1 MAAAHRRTFNT
12 ATLVLVPFWLVVLA
26 AYVGTMLWTVQI
38 SFTAS
43 KLLPVNTYVGF
54 YQYERLFSSTRWIVT
69 MQNAVIFGVL
79 FIGGAL
85 VLGFLLAVVLDQ
97 RVRFENTLRTIFLYP
112 YAMSFIVTGLIWQW
126 LMNPGLGIQ
135 KAVRGWG
142 WTGFS
147 FDWSVDRDMALYALV
162 LAGLWQASGL
172 VMALML
178 AGLRGVDDEIWKASR
193 IDGIPPWRVYLFVI
207 VPMLRPL
214 IVTAV
219 VLLAIS
225 VVKAYD
231 LVVALT
237 NGGPGI
243 ATELPAKFVM
253 DNLFTRQNIGL
264 ATAAA
269 TVMLITVAAVLVP
282 WIYAEY
288 FRKARKGAAT

>member
-1 MAAAHRRTFNT
+1 MTAPRKRLST
-12 ATLVLVPFWLVVLA
+12 ATLVLLPFWAVVIA
-26 AYVGTMLWTVQI
+26 AYIGTMLWTVQI

-43 KLLPVNTYVGF
+43 KLLPVDDYVGF
-54 YQYERLFSSTRWIVT
+54 AQYERLFSSTRWIVS

-79 FIGGAL
+79 FITGAL

-135 KAVRGWG
+135 KAVRDWG
-142 WTGFS
+142 FESFS
-147 FDWSVDRDMALYALV
+147 FAWAVDRDMALYALV

-178 AGLRGVDDEIWKASR
+178 AGLRGVDEEIWKASR
-193 IDGIPPWRVYLFVI
+193 IDGIPAWRVYLFVV

-219 VLLAIS
+219 VLLSIS
-225 VVKAYD
+225 VVKAFD

-243 ATELPAKFVM
+243 SSDMPAKFVM

-288 FRKARKGAAT
+288 FRKTRKGAAA

>member
-1 MAAAHRRTFNT
+1 MAAQRKRLNT
-12 ATLVLVPFWLVVLA
+12 ATLVLLPFWAVVLA

-43 KLLPVNTYVGF
+43 KLLPVDEYVGF
-54 YQYERLFSSTRWIVT
+54 AQYERLFGSTRWSVS

-97 RVRFENTLRTIFLYP
+97 RVRFENTLRTVFLYP

-135 KAVRGWG
+135 KAVRDWG
-142 WTGFS
+142 FTS
-147 FDWSVDRDMALYALV
+147 FDFAWAVDRDMAIYALV

-178 AGLRGVDDEIWKASR
+178 AGLRGVDEEIWKASR
-193 IDGIPPWRVYLFVI
+193 IDGIPAWRVYLFVI

-225 VVKAYD
+225 VVKAFD

-243 ATELPAKFVM
+243 SSDMPAKFVM

-282 WIYAEY
+282 WIYTEY
-288 FRKARKGAAT
+288 FRKARVGGTA

>member
-1 MAAAHRRTFNT
+1 MTAPRKRLST
-12 ATLVLVPFWLVVLA
+12 ATLVLLPFWAVVIP
-26 AYVGTMLWTVQI
+26 AYIGTLLWTVQI

-43 KLLPVNTYVGF
+43 KLLPVDDYVGF
-54 YQYERLFSSTRWIVT
+54 AQYERLFSSTRWIVS

-79 FIGGAL
+79 FITGAL

-135 KAVRGWG
+135 KTVRDWG
-142 WTGFS
+142 FESFS
-147 FDWSVDRDMALYALV
+147 FAWAVDRDMALYALV

-178 AGLRGVDDEIWKASR
+178 AGLRGVDEEIWKASR
-193 IDGIPPWRVYLFVI
+193 IDGIPAWRVYLFVV

-219 VLLAIS
+219 VLLSIS
-225 VVKAYD
+225 VVKAFD

-243 ATELPAKFVM
+243 SSDMPAKFVM

-288 FRKARKGAAT
+288 FRKTRKGAAA

>member
-1 MAAAHRRTFNT
+1 MT
-12 ATLVLVPFWLVVLA
+12 APRKRPSTASLMLVPFWLVVLV

-43 KLLPVNTYVGF
+43 KLLPVDVYVGF
-54 YQYERLFSSTRWIVT
+54 DQYHRLFSSTRWLVS

-79 FIGGAL
+79 FITGAL

-97 RVRFENTLRTIFLYP
+97 KVRFENTLRTVFLYP

-135 KAVRGWG
+135 KAVRDWG
-142 WTGFS
+142 FESFS
-147 FDWSVDRDMALYALV
+147 FAWAVDRDMALYALV

-178 AGLRGVDDEIWKASR
+178 AGLRGVDEEIWKASR
-193 IDGIPPWRVYLFVI
+193 IDGIPAWRVYLFVV

-214 IVTAV
+214 ILTAV
-219 VLLAIS
+219 VLLSIS
-225 VVKAYD
+225 VVKAFD

-243 ATELPAKFVM
+243 SSDMPAKFVM

-282 WIYAEY
+282 WIYSEY
-288 FRKARKGAAT
+288 FRKVRAGAAT

>member
-1 MAAAHRRTFNT
+1 MTSPRKRPKT
-12 ATLVLVPFWLVVLA
+12 ASLVLIPFWLVVLA

-43 KLLPVNTYVGF
+43 KLLPVSTYVGF
-54 YQYERLFSSTRWIVT
+54 DQYERLFSSTRWIVS
-69 MQNAVIFGVL
+69 MQNVVIFGAL
-79 FIGGAL
+79 FISGAL

-135 KAVRGWG
+135 KAVRDWG
-142 WTGFS
+142 FESFS
-147 FDWSVDRDMALYALV
+147 FAWAVDRDMALYALV

-178 AGLRGVDDEIWKASR
+178 AGLRGVDEELWKASR
-193 IDGIPPWRVYLFVI
+193 IDGIPAWRVYLFVI

-219 VLLAIS
+219 VLLSIS
-225 VVKAYD
+225 VVKAFD

-243 ATELPAKFVM
+243 SSDMPAKFVM

-282 WIYAEY
+282 WIYTEY
-288 FRKARKGAAT
+288 FRKVRAKGAT

>member
-1 MAAAHRRTFNT
+1 MTAPRKRLST
-12 ATLVLVPFWLVVLA
+12 ATLVLLPFWAVVIA
-26 AYVGTMLWTVQI
+26 AYIGTMLWTVQI

-43 KLLPVNTYVGF
+43 KLLPVDDYVGF
-54 YQYERLFSSTRWIVT
+54 AQYERLFSSTRWIVS

-79 FIGGAL
+79 FITGAL

-135 KAVRGWG
+135 KTVRDWG
-142 WTGFS
+142 FESFS
-147 FDWSVDRDMALYALV
+147 FAWAVDRDMALYALV

-178 AGLRGVDDEIWKASR
+178 AGLRGVDEEIWKASR
-193 IDGIPPWRVYLFVI
+193 IDGIPAWRVYLFVV

-219 VLLAIS
+219 VLLSIS
-225 VVKAYD
+225 VVKAFD

-243 ATELPAKFVM
+243 SSDMPAKFVM

-288 FRKARKGAAT
+288 FRKTRKGAAA

>member
-1 MAAAHRRTFNT
+1 MSARAPRFRM
-12 ATLVLVPFWLVVLA
+12 ATLVLLPFWAVVLA
-26 AYVGTMLWTVQI
+26 AYVGAMLWTVQI

-43 KLLPVNTYVGF
+43 KLLPVDRYVGF
-54 YQYERLFSSTRWIVT
+54 AQYERLFSSTRWIVSLE
-69 MQNAVIFGVL
+69 NVAIFGVL
-79 FIGGAL
+79 FVGGCL
-85 VLGFLLAVVLDQ
+85 VLGFLLAAALDQ
-97 RVRFENTLRTIFLYP
+97 HVRFENTLRTVFLYP

-126 LMNPGLGIQ
+126 LMNPTLGIQ
-135 KAVRGWG
+135 KAVQDW
-142 WTGFS
+142 GFS
-147 FDWSVDRDMALYALV
+147 SFRFDWVVDRDMALYALV

-178 AGLRGVDDEIWKASR
+178 AGLRGIDGEIWKAAR
-193 IDGIPPWRVYLFVI
+193 VDGIPAWRVYLFII

-219 VLLAIS
+219 VLLSIS

-243 ATELPAKFVM
+243 ATELPAKFIM

-282 WIYAEY
+282 WIYFEY
-288 FRKARKGAAT
+288 FRKARARGAA

>member
-1 MAAAHRRTFNT
+1 M
-12 ATLVLVPFWLVVLA
+12 ATLVLLPFWAVVLA
-26 AYVGTMLWTVQI
+26 AYVGAMLWTVQI

-43 KLLPVNTYVGF
+43 KLLPVDRYVGF
-54 YQYERLFSSTRWIVT
+54 AQYERLFASTRWIVSLE
-69 MQNAVIFGVL
+69 NVAIFGVL
-79 FIGGAL
+79 FVGGCL
-85 VLGFLLAVVLDQ
+85 VIGFLLAAALDQ
-97 RVRFENTLRTIFLYP
+97 HVRFENTLRTIFLYP

-126 LMNPGLGIQ
+126 LMNPTLGIQ
-135 KAVRGWG
+135 KAVHDWG
-142 WTGFS
+142 FTSFR
-147 FDWSVDRDMALYALV
+147 FDWVVDRDMALYALV

-178 AGLRGVDDEIWKASR
+178 AGLRGIDPEIWKASR
-193 IDGIPPWRVYLFVI
+193 VDGIPPWRVYLFVI

-225 VVKAYD
+225 VIKAYD

-243 ATELPAKFVM
+243 ATELPAKFIM
-253 DNLFTRQNIGL
+253 DNLFLRQNIGL

-288 FRKARKGAAT
+288 FRKARARGTA

>member
-1 MAAAHRRTFNT
+1 MTAPRKRLST
-12 ATLVLVPFWLVVLA
+12 ATLVLLPFWAVVIA

-43 KLLPVNTYVGF
+43 KLLPVDDYVGF
-54 YQYERLFSSTRWIVT
+54 AQYERLFSSTRWIVS

-79 FIGGAL
+79 FITGAL

-135 KAVRGWG
+135 KTVRDWG
-142 WTGFS
+142 FESFS
-147 FDWSVDRDMALYALV
+147 FAWAVDRDMALYALV

-178 AGLRGVDDEIWKASR
+178 AGLRGVDEEIWKASR
-193 IDGIPPWRVYLFVI
+193 IDGIPAWRVYLFVV

-219 VLLAIS
+219 VLLSIS
-225 VVKAYD
+225 VVKAFD

-243 ATELPAKFVM
+243 SSDMPAKFVM

-288 FRKARKGAAT
+288 FRKTRKGAAA

>member
-1 MAAAHRRTFNT
+1 MTAPRKRLST
-12 ATLVLVPFWLVVLA
+12 ATLVLLPFWAVVIA
-26 AYVGTMLWTVQI
+26 AYIGTMLWTVQI

-43 KLLPVNTYVGF
+43 KLLPVDDYVGF
-54 YQYERLFSSTRWIVT
+54 AQYERLFSSTRWIVS

-79 FIGGAL
+79 FITGAL

-135 KAVRGWG
+135 KAVRDWG
-142 WTGFS
+142 FESFS
-147 FDWSVDRDMALYALV
+147 FAWAVDRDMALYALV

-178 AGLRGVDDEIWKASR
+178 AGLRGVDEEIWKASR
-193 IDGIPPWRVYLFVI
+193 IDGIPAWRVYLFVV

-219 VLLAIS
+219 VLLSIS
-225 VVKAYD
+225 VVKAFD

-243 ATELPAKFVM
+243 SSDMPAKFVM

-282 WIYAEY
+282 WIYTEY
-288 FRKARKGAAT
+288 FRKVRAGAAT

>member
-1 MAAAHRRTFNT
+1 MSARAPRFRMAS
-12 ATLVLVPFWLVVLA
+12 LVLLPFWAVVLA
-26 AYVGTMLWTVQI
+26 AYVGAMLWTVQI

-43 KLLPVNTYVGF
+43 KLLPVDRYVGF
-54 YQYERLFSSTRWIVT
+54 AQYERLFSSTRWIVSLE
-69 MQNAVIFGVL
+69 NVAIFGVL
-79 FIGGAL
+79 FVGGCL
-85 VLGFLLAVVLDQ
+85 VLGFLLAAALDQ
-97 RVRFENTLRTIFLYP
+97 HVRFENTLRTVFLYP

-126 LMNPGLGIQ
+126 LMNPTLGIQ
-135 KAVRGWG
+135 KAVQDW
-142 WTGFS
+142 GFS
-147 FDWSVDRDMALYALV
+147 SFRFDWVVDRDMALYALV

-178 AGLRGVDDEIWKASR
+178 AGLRGIDSEIWKAAR
-193 IDGIPPWRVYLFVI
+193 VDGIPAWRVYLFII

-219 VLLAIS
+219 VLLS
-225 VVKAYD
+225 FRVVKAYD

-243 ATELPAKFVM
+243 ATELPAKFIM

-282 WIYAEY
+282 WIYFEY
-288 FRKARKGAAT
+288 FRKARARGTA

>member
-1 MAAAHRRTFNT
+1 MHN
-12 ATLVLVPFWLVVLA
+12 V
-26 AYVGTMLWTVQI
+26 
-38 SFTAS
+38 
-43 KLLPVNTYVGF
+43 
-54 YQYERLFSSTRWIVT
+54 
-69 MQNAVIFGVL
+69 VIFGVL
-79 FIGGAL
+79 FVGGAL

-135 KAVRGWG
+135 KAVRDWG
-142 WTGFS
+142 FESFS
-147 FDWSVDRDMALYALV
+147 FAWAVDRDMALYALV

-178 AGLRGVDDEIWKASR
+178 AGLRGVDEDIWKASR
-193 IDGIPPWRVYLFVI
+193 VDGIPAWRVYLFIV

-219 VLLAIS
+219 VLLSIS
-225 VVKAYD
+225 VVKAFD

-243 ATELPAKFVM
+243 ASDMPAKFVM

-282 WIYAEY
+282 WIYTEY
-288 FRKARKGAAT
+288 FRKVRAGAAT

>member
-1 MAAAHRRTFNT
+1 MTAPRKRLST
-12 ATLVLVPFWLVVLA
+12 ATLVLVPFWAVVLA

-43 KLLPVNTYVGF
+43 KLLPVDDYVGF
-54 YQYERLFSSTRWIVT
+54 AQYERLFSSTRWIVS

-79 FIGGAL
+79 FITGAL

-135 KAVRGWG
+135 KTVRDWG
-142 WTGFS
+142 FESFS
-147 FDWSVDRDMALYALV
+147 FAWAVDRDMALYALV

-178 AGLRGVDDEIWKASR
+178 AGLRGVDEEIWKASR
-193 IDGIPPWRVYLFVI
+193 IDGIPAWRVYLFVV

-219 VLLAIS
+219 VLLSIS
-225 VVKAYD
+225 VVKAFD

-243 ATELPAKFVM
+243 SSDMPAKFVM

-288 FRKARKGAAT
+288 FRKARKGAAA

>member
-1 MAAAHRRTFNT
+1 MTAPRKRLST
-12 ATLVLVPFWLVVLA
+12 ATLVLLPFWAVVIA

-43 KLLPVNTYVGF
+43 KLLPVDDYVGF
-54 YQYERLFSSTRWIVT
+54 AQYERLFSSTRWIVS

-79 FIGGAL
+79 FITGAL

-135 KAVRGWG
+135 KTVRDWG
-142 WTGFS
+142 FESFS
-147 FDWSVDRDMALYALV
+147 FAWAVDRDMALYALV

-178 AGLRGVDDEIWKASR
+178 AGLRGVDEEIWKASR
-193 IDGIPPWRVYLFVI
+193 IDGIPAWRVYLFVV

-219 VLLAIS
+219 VLLSIS
-225 VVKAYD
+225 VVKAFD

-243 ATELPAKFVM
+243 SSDMPAKFVM

-288 FRKARKGAAT
+288 FRKARKGAAA

>member
-1 MAAAHRRTFNT
+1 MTRRKRLNT
-12 ATLVLVPFWLVVLA
+12 ATLVLLPFWVVVIG

-69 MQNAVIFGVL
+69 MQNAVIFGIL

-97 RVRFENTLRTIFLYP
+97 RVRFENTLRTVFLYP

-135 KAVRGWG
+135 KAVQDWG
-142 WTGFS
+142 WTSFR
-147 FDWSVDRDMALYALV
+147 FDWAVDRDMALYALV

-178 AGLRGVDDEIWKASR
+178 AGLRGIDDEIWKASR
-193 IDGIPPWRVYLFVI
+193 IDGIPAWRVYLFIV
-207 VPMLRPL
+207 VPMLRPI

-253 DNLFTRQNIGL
+253 DNLFNRQNIGL

-282 WIYAEY
+282 WIYSEY
-288 FRKARKGAAT
+288 FRKARAGGKA

>member
-1 MAAAHRRTFNT
+1 MTAPRKRVST
-12 ATLVLVPFWLVVLA
+12 ATLVLLPFWAVMIA

-43 KLLPVNTYVGF
+43 KLLPVDDYVGF
-54 YQYERLFSSTRWIVT
+54 AQYERLFSSTRWIVS

-79 FIGGAL
+79 FISGAL

-135 KAVRGWG
+135 KTLRDWG
-142 WTGFS
+142 FESFS
-147 FDWSVDRDMALYALV
+147 FAWAVDRDMALYALV

-178 AGLRGVDDEIWKASR
+178 AGLRGVDEEIWKASR
-193 IDGIPPWRVYLFVI
+193 IDGIPAWRFYLFVV

-219 VLLAIS
+219 VLLSIS
-225 VVKAYD
+225 VVKAFD

-243 ATELPAKFVM
+243 SSDMPAKFVM

-269 TVMLITVAAVLVP
+269 TDMLITVAAVLVP

-288 FRKARKGAAT
+288 FRKARKGAAA